1 MINVKLRDG
10 SLQELNMV
18 KINRSIEKACKGIEN
33 VSPSEI
39 AISSAISFYDGITT
53 EEIDSQVVLTAQS
66 LTQTHPNYSFAASR
80 LQQQIL
86 YQKIFGSNNYRE
98 SDIKDL
104 YRDCFKA
111 YLENAIE
118 IGILN
123 PELINYVDA
132 AKFIVPERDK
142 LFKYNGTRIICDRYL
157 IKNRSKEIIE
167 LPQWMFLRIAIGLSL
182 NEPEDKRISSIKTFY
197 DTISSF
203 DYMPSTPTLF
213 NSGTVRPQLSSC
225 YLTTVGDD
233 LHEIFKNYSDVAQLS
248 KWAGGVGT
256 DWTMVRGTGSKIVG
270 TNGESQGIIPWL
282 KIVNDIAVAVNQ
294 GGKRKGSHCA
304 YLESWHID
312 IEDFLELRKNVG
324 DERRRTH
331 DLNTA
336 NWIPDLLMKRII
348 NDKTWTLFSPNQV
361 PELHDLYGKEFD
373 KAYEQREKEFKA
385 GKIKGKELQARDL
398 WKKMLLMLFETGH
411 PWLTFKDP
419 INIRNPQ
426 KHVGVVH
433 SSNLCTEITLNSSLD
448 EYAVCNI
455 GSINLSKHVLN
466 GSVDYCKLADTVTK
480 AVRMLDNVI
489 DNGFYP
495 LKETEISSLTHR
507 AIGVGCMGFQE
518 MLYMLDINYESNEQ
532 IDLSSKIQEF
542 ISYHAINASCDL
554 ASERGKYSSYDGSL
568 WSQGIFPFDSFLL
581 LKNERGTEF
590 GKYINI
596 PKQTMD
602 WDSLK
607 DKVARHGL
615 RNSNLMAI
623 APTATISYITG
634 TTQAYE
640 PLFKQLYIVSNLSGE
655 LTIVNEYLVS
665 ELEKRG
671 LWNENTVKALRAA
684 DGNPANII
692 GFPEDLLEKYKEV
705 FDIDQ
710 KFIIDGA
717 IARSVWIDQSQ
728 SVNIYFYNRNN
739 NIPSGKLLS
748 DLYLN
753 AWKAGI
759 KTTYYLRTVGA
770 SQSGKVTVTRDDAVM
785 ISAID
790 QPKSC
795 LIDNPGCESC
805 Q

>member
-1 MINVKLRDG
+1 
-10 SLQELNMV
+10 
-18 KINRSIEKACKGIEN
+18 
-33 VSPSEI
+33 
-39 AISSAISFYDGITT
+39 
-53 EEIDSQVVLTAQS
+53 
-66 LTQTHPNYSFAASR
+66 
-80 LQQQIL
+80 
-86 YQKIFGSNNYRE
+86 
-98 SDIKDL
+98 
-104 YRDCFKA
+104 
-111 YLENAIE
+111 
-118 IGILN
+118 
-123 PELINYVDA
+123 
-132 AKFIVPERDK
+132 
-142 LFKYNGTRIICDRYL
+142 
-157 IKNRSKEIIE
+157 
-167 LPQWMFLRIAIGLSL
+167 MFLRIAIGLSL

-495 LKETEISSLTHR
+495 LKETEI
-507 AIGVGCMGFQE
+507 
-518 MLYMLDINYESNEQ
+518 
-532 IDLSSKIQEF
+532 
-542 ISYHAINASCDL
+542 
-554 ASERGKYSSYDGSL
+554 
-568 WSQGIFPFDSFLL
+568 
-581 LKNERGTEF
+581 
-590 GKYINI
+590 
-596 PKQTMD
+596 
-602 WDSLK
+602 
-607 DKVARHGL
+607 
-615 RNSNLMAI
+615 
-623 APTATISYITG
+623 
-634 TTQAYE
+634 
-640 PLFKQLYIVSNLSGE
+640 
-655 LTIVNEYLVS
+655 
-665 ELEKRG
+665 
-671 LWNENTVKALRAA
+671 
-684 DGNPANII
+684 
-692 GFPEDLLEKYKEV
+692 
-705 FDIDQ
+705 
-710 KFIIDGA
+710 
-717 IARSVWIDQSQ
+717 
-728 SVNIYFYNRNN
+728 
-739 NIPSGKLLS
+739 
-748 DLYLN
+748 
-753 AWKAGI
+753 
-759 KTTYYLRTVGA
+759 
-770 SQSGKVTVTRDDAVM
+770 
-785 ISAID
+785 
-790 QPKSC
+790 
-795 LIDNPGCESC
+795 
-805 Q
+805 